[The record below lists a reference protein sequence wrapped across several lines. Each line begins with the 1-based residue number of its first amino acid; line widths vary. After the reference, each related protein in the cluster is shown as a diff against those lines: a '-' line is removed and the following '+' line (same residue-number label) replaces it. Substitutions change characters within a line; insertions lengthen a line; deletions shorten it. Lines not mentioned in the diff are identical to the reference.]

1 MIIGIP
7 KEKKD
12 QEARVGLTPKWVKK
26 LTGQGHTVYIEKGLA
41 LLAGIG
47 DQEYIDAGAEI
58 LPTTQDIYLK
68 SDMIV
73 KLKDYMP
80 SERDLPFK
88 EGQIIVCFFHL
99 GEVEPDQPMLDK
111 LLASKVTG
119 VSLELIR
126 TDTGARPIIMP
137 MSEIAGRVAV
147 MCACHHCML
156 SAGGAGISLAA
167 ISGTRKPKILILGGG
182 TCGYAA
188 ADVALG
194 LHADVTVFES
204 QYSRIN
210 QLQGLIPEAH
220 LLLWSSDECAERLKD
235 CDVLINTIYPY
246 PGMEYPLVTREMVR
260 TMKKNSLIVD
270 LVGCDIIETVKYTTI
285 TDPTYVE
292 EGVVHFGID
301 NLPALVPQTSSELFA
316 SSIYPYVEAIANKG
330 IKKACEDSKE
340 LFRSMSFV
348 GGTLV
353 HKDIA
358 DTHNM
363 DYTPFDTEML

>member
-26 LTGQGHTVYIEKGLA
+26 LTMQGHTVYIEKGLA
-41 LLAGIG
+41 HLAGIA
-47 DQEYIDAGAEI
+47 DQQYLDAGAEI
-58 LPTTQDIYLK
+58 LPTTEEVYLK

-80 SERDLPFK
+80 SERNLPFK

-99 GEVEPDQPMLDK
+99 GEVEPDQPMVDK
-111 LLASKVTG
+111 LLESKVTG
-119 VSLELIR
+119 VSLELIQ

-147 MCACHHCML
+147 MCACQHCML
-156 SAGGAGISLAA
+156 SDGGAGISLAA
-167 ISGTRKPKILILGGG
+167 ISGTQKPKVIILGGG
-182 TCGYAA
+182 TCGSAA
-188 ADVALG
+188 ADVVLG
-194 LHADVTVFES
+194 LHADVTIFES

-210 QLQGLIPEAH
+210 QLKDLMPQAN
-220 LLLWSSDECAERLKD
+220 LLLWNTDECAELIKD

-246 PGMEYPLVTREMVR
+246 PGMEYPLITREMVK
-260 TMKKNSLIVD
+260 TMKKKSLIVD

-285 TDPTYVE
+285 SDPTYVE

-301 NLPALVPQTSSELFA
+301 NLPALVPKTSSDLFA

-330 IKKACEDSKE
+330 IKQACLDSKE
-340 LFRSMSFV
+340 LSRSMSFV
-348 GGTLV
+348 GGVLV

-358 DTHNM
+358 DPHNM
-363 DYTPFDTEML
+363 DYTPFDAEVL